1 MAMIK
6 NWAHRSTF
14 AAQILSI
21 CLVIITSSTYANT
34 AFIAQIPRRVNSPF
48 SHQISHSAGRV
59 ASSPLLFMSAE
70 PTSKPSI
77 VSSTESESSNEEV
90 VSDVKEEI
98 TTNENGADVPITVVV
113 PPTKLRQLKDRM
125 WVRETLEELTSSE
138 FACSLTPGENT
149 SSKKRAVD
157 FEALLQKLDR
167 RIEEMC
173 VEGRDVDPLCF
184 IVSVNGME
192 QCFLLRDGEG
202 MGSVVYTQEQRES
215 LLRRVLAT
223 REKLM
228 KAMSGTITTPS
239 DNLDQIRTELQEKML
254 IAEPTD
260 MLSENTT
267 YSFSSEDDKLD
278 SNTETFP
285 KLYVRD
291 DGTVDWE
298 GALQDKEALKLFGNS
313 VWARINGQDPTLV
326 DEEGNLQSEESSHGD
341 EKGIRA
347 KIVETEEIKEMR
359 KILEDFKKELEEMEA
374 EHTKL
379 LNSAIPPTTPNPT
392 VNMASVA
399 APLRAQIKSST
410 ALLEQKRDAVTF
422 ATVNFELERIF
433 TYLEAELGNTF
444 SKGYIPLQDR
454 LAVAEFGLLESQIA
468 ALNQQHLSETQL
480 DRDVLQV
487 LMEQINDFK
496 RRLGIDYYVNV
507 NPTWDGETLKRWSSD
522 LIEKSKEGLGFY
534 VKGCK
539 LLWNDVVFCFW
550 LLNRAIQGYTLKP
563 REVKTLRRTFS
574 DIITFIPFV
583 IILIIPLSP
592 VGHVFVFGAI
602 QRFFPDFF
610 PSMFTERRQNLLE
623 LYEST
628 EYSEITINESLQDK
642 VMRFNEA
649 SFLIMA
655 NSVKDFFTVGDDD
668 KKTKEDRR

>member
-1 MAMIK
+1 
-6 NWAHRSTF
+6 
-14 AAQILSI
+14 
-21 CLVIITSSTYANT
+21 
-34 AFIAQIPRRVNSPF
+34 
-48 SHQISHSAGRV
+48 
-59 ASSPLLFMSAE
+59 
-70 PTSKPSI
+70 
-77 VSSTESESSNEEV
+77 
-90 VSDVKEEI
+90 
-98 TTNENGADVPITVVV
+98 
-113 PPTKLRQLKDRM
+113 
-125 WVRETLEELTSSE
+125 
-138 FACSLTPGENT
+138 
-149 SSKKRAVD
+149 
-157 FEALLQKLDR
+157 
-167 RIEEMC
+167 
-173 VEGRDVDPLCF
+173 
-184 IVSVNGME
+184 
-192 QCFLLRDGEG
+192 
-202 MGSVVYTQEQRES
+202 
-215 LLRRVLAT
+215 
-223 REKLM
+223 
-228 KAMSGTITTPS
+228 MSGTITTPS

-563 REVKTLRRTFS
+563 REVKTLR
-574 DIITFIPFV
+574 
-583 IILIIPLSP
+583 
-592 VGHVFVFGAI
+592 
-602 QRFFPDFF
+602 
-610 PSMFTERRQNLLE
+610 
-623 LYEST
+623 
-628 EYSEITINESLQDK
+628 
-642 VMRFNEA
+642 
-649 SFLIMA
+649 
-655 NSVKDFFTVGDDD
+655 
-668 KKTKEDRR
+668 